1 MAEQLTTASLL
12 AELDEAAKLALT
24 SNQPA
29 AIAAISRA
37 RLAVLEQQAA
47 IKASSNLDDCTS
59 VEQVLDALID
69 EVGAKDFKRIARMVE
84 QRAKQRRLLDR
95 RLTRKKS
102 A

>member
-12 AELDEAAKLALT
+12 AELDEAAKLALS

-47 IKASSNLDDCTS
+47 IKQSSSLDDCTS
-59 VEQVLDALID
+59 VEQVLDTLVD
-69 EVGAKDFKRIARMVE
+69 EIGVKDFKRIARMVE
-84 QRAKQRRLLDR
+84 ARAKERR
-95 RLTRKKS
+95 RKR
-102 A
+102 